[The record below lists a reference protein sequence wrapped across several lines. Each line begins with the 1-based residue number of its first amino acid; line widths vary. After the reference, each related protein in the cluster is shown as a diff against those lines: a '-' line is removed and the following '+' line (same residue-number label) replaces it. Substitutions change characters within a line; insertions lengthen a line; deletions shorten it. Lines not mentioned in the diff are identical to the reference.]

1 MATFNAPRMAVAK
14 QDGTS
19 KLQSTKYEKGVVR
32 CFVER
37 FNLSTI
43 NGGTALQVGDIVRVA
58 RLPKGAVFLK
68 GELSTTVTLGSAQI
82 AIGDA
87 DDVDRFRAAAVLTST
102 SAHEIFGVAA
112 GRQYEMPAVTDILLT
127 VSAAAAPNSD
137 NWVEVRTYFVTED

>member
-19 KLQSTKYEKGVVR
+19 KLQSAKYEKGVVR

-43 NGGTALQVGDIVRVA
+43 NGGTALQVGDVVRVA

-102 SAHEIFGVAA
+102 TATETFAVAA

-137 NWVEVRTYFVTED
+137 NWVEVKTYFVTDD